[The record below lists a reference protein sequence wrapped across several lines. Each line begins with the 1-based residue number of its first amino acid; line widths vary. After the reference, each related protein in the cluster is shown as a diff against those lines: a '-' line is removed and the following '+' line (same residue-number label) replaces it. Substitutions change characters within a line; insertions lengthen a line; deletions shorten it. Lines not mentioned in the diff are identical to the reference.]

1 LRETQRVIKNDIIM
15 AMIHVNRGATS
26 LGVFSEEEIRE
37 GLRTGRFAPS
47 DIGWREGMANWQPL
61 SQFPDFAASAIAA
74 PPAQTVPQPTT
85 APAMSTLAGKTEPL
99 AIWSFVLSV
108 LSLVCCGFIL
118 GIPGVICGHLALSK
132 IQKEPQL
139 QGKGLATA
147 GLIIGYVAIAFWL
160 IYVVFFGGLSFLK
173 SISHSG
179 T

>member
-1 LRETQRVIKNDIIM
+1 M
-15 AMIHVNRGATS
+15 AMIHVNRGATT
-26 LGVFSEEEIRE
+26 LGIFSEEEVSE

-61 SQFPDFAASAIAA
+61 SQFSELVTAPPAA
-74 PPAQTVPQPTT
+74 PPPQTGAISMT
-85 APAMSTLAGKTEPL
+85 APAPSAAAGTTEPL
-99 AIWSFVLSV
+99 AIWSFAMGV

-118 GIPGVICGHLALSK
+118 GIPAVICGHLALSK
-132 IQKEPQL
+132 FQKEPQL